1 MSRYEIVK
9 RNEEIRYQKE
19 CPLLIVSSAITKDT
33 QTGKVLAQIKFRN
46 IASKRI
52 SAVYIQIWGKGIDG
66 GLLDT
71 RDDFVYLDLN
81 VEDYTEFGADTPVYL
96 SDRQV
101 RELIELARKLFMMM
115 RLFGKKI

>member
-46 IASKRI
+46 IVSKKLVLCIFRYGER
-52 SAVYIQIWGKGIDG
+52 VLMG
-66 GLLDT
+66 
-71 RDDFVYLDLN
+71 
-81 VEDYTEFGADTPVYL
+81 DY
-96 SDRQV
+96 
-101 RELIELARKLFMMM
+101 
-115 RLFGKKI
+115 